1 MNAQDS
7 YTIHSEADSEG
18 ASTSQDYGAT
28 LGVTVI
34 EMVTELARQKR
45 LIAIVTGAAMLIGLV
60 YGLVAPVRFTS
71 ATVLM
76 PPKQTQSSASF
87 LNTPIGMGSLADVA
101 GGGLGL
107 RDPNAIYVGL
117 LRSRPIADAI
127 IDKFNLTKV
136 YRAEDMTAARRKLEK
151 NTLIKSETSTLI
163 SIAVTDGDKKRAA
176 DIANAY
182 TEQLRDLTK
191 TISGTEASRR
201 RLFYEDQVKSQ
212 KEALIAAEVAF
223 QEVQQQKGLV
233 QLDAQAKAMIEGLAA
248 IRAQVAAKQVEVQA
262 LRSYSTEQNPAV
274 QLAER
279 ELSSMQAEVA
289 QLEQHGQPTGYSDL
303 GLRDVPKAGLDYIRA
318 ERELK
323 FQQALFDRLFTQ
335 YEAARL
341 DEAKE
346 AATVQVVE
354 PAIEADRRS
363 SPRRLLILVLFTIG
377 GFLASCFF
385 ARWRNLAQS
394 APDLAR
400 ALENLKRTLTERIA
414 VGSL

>member
-34 EMVTELARQKR
+34 EMVTELARQKQ

-303 GLRDVPKAGLDYIRA
+303 
-318 ERELK
+318 E